1 QVHMVLGDT
10 ERAPNQGATIASAT
24 LQISAVPL
32 RKAAA
37 TARRHLLQ
45 QAARR
50 LGCTPEVLRIE
61 DGTVIASDGSALSF
75 AELVQGEN
83 HQLHIADDAPLKAVD
98 DYRLVG
104 RSAARVDIPGKATGE
119 LTYVHDMRLPDMLH
133 GRVIRPPYA
142 GHDSGDFVGNS
153 LLAVDESSI
162 AHLPGVVAVVVIR
175 DFVGV
180 VAEREEQAIR
190 AAQALKI
197 SWKPFTGKLPDLSDV
212 AQAIR
217 DNPRVQRTVLD
228 QGDVDGGI
236 ANATQRLSR
245 SYLWPYQLHASIGP
259 SCALADFTDGPIRVW
274 SGTQNPHL
282 LRADLAWLLECTEER
297 IEIIRM
303 EAAGCYGRNCADDVC
318 ADAVL
323 LSRAVQRPVRVQ
335 LTREQEH
342 VWEPKGTAQLM
353 EIDGGLN
360 ADGSVAAYDFQTSY
374 PSNGAPTLALLLTG
388 AVEPVPALFEM
399 GDRTSI
405 PPYDYEHMRVT
416 INDMTP
422 LVRASWMRGVSA
434 MPNSF
439 AHESYIDELAFAA
452 GVDPVEYR
460 LRHLSDPRA
469 IDLVKAT
476 AERAEWQPH
485 TRPMQAQAEGDV
497 LRGRGFAYARYIHS
511 KFPGFGA
518 AWAAWV
524 ADVAVDRRTGEVA
537 VTRVVIGHD
546 AGMMVNPE
554 GVRHQ
559 IHGNVIQ
566 STSRVLKEQVSFE
579 ESTVASKEW
588 GGYPIL
594 TFPELPAIDVMMLPR
609 QHEAPMG

>member
-1 QVHMVLGDT
+1 MNHSQQVPSRDQLLAKTGVLLIVDQITPPSGPVAKGVTPTVKERELALFIAVSDDGMVYAFNGHVDLGTGIRTSLAQIVAEELDLRMDQVHMVLGDT

-37 TARRHLLQ
+37 TARRYLLQ
-45 QAARR
+45 QAALR
-50 LGCTPEVLRIE
+50 LGCPPEMLRIE
-61 DGTVIASDGSALSF
+61 DGTVIASNGSTLSF
-75 AELVQGEN
+75 AELVQGKN
-83 HQLHIADDAPLKAVD
+83 HQLHIADDAPLKAIE

-104 RSAARVDIPGKATGE
+104 RSAPRVDIPGKATGE
-119 LTYVHDMRLPDMLH
+119 LTYVHDMRLPNMLH

-190 AAQALKI
+190 AAHELKV

-236 ANATQRLSR
+236 ANASQRLSR

-259 SCALADFTDGPIRVW
+259 SCALADFTAGQIRVW

-282 LRADLAWLLECTEER
+282 LRADLAWLLACDEAR

-388 AVEPVPALFEM
+388 AVEPVPA
-399 GDRTSI
+399 
-405 PPYDYEHMRVT
+405 
-416 INDMTP
+416 
-422 LVRASWMRGVSA
+422 VRDGRS
-434 MPNSF
+434 
-439 AHESYIDELAFAA
+439 H
-452 GVDPVEYR
+452 VDPALR
-460 LRHLSDPRA
+460 LRTH
-469 IDLVKAT
+469 
-476 AERAEWQPH
+476 
-485 TRPMQAQAEGDV
+485 
-497 LRGRGFAYARYIHS
+497 ARH
-511 KFPGFGA
+511 
-518 AWAAWV
+518 
-524 ADVAVDRRTGEVA
+524 
-537 VTRVVIGHD
+537 
-546 AGMMVNPE
+546 
-554 GVRHQ
+554 HQ
-559 IHGNVIQ
+559 
-566 STSRVLKEQVSFE
+566 
-579 ESTVASKEW
+579 
-588 GGYPIL
+588 
-594 TFPELPAIDVMMLPR
+594 
-609 QHEAPMG
+609 

>member
-1 QVHMVLGDT
+1 M
-10 ERAPNQGATIASAT
+10 
-24 LQISAVPL
+24 
-32 RKAAA
+32 
-37 TARRHLLQ
+37 
-45 QAARR
+45 
-50 LGCTPEVLRIE
+50 
-61 DGTVIASDGSALSF
+61 
-75 AELVQGEN
+75 
-83 HQLHIADDAPLKAVD
+83 
-98 DYRLVG
+98 
-104 RSAARVDIPGKATGE
+104 
-119 LTYVHDMRLPDMLH
+119 
-133 GRVIRPPYA
+133 
-142 GHDSGDFVGNS
+142 
-153 LLAVDESSI
+153 
-162 AHLPGVVAVVVIR
+162 
-175 DFVGV
+175 
-180 VAEREEQAIR
+180 
-190 AAQALKI
+190 
-197 SWKPFTGKLPDLSDV
+197 
-212 AQAIR
+212 
-217 DNPRVQRTVLD
+217 
-228 QGDVDGGI
+228 
-236 ANATQRLSR
+236 
-245 SYLWPYQLHASIGP
+245 
-259 SCALADFTDGPIRVW
+259 
-274 SGTQNPHL
+274 
-282 LRADLAWLLECTEER
+282 
-297 IEIIRM
+297 
-303 EAAGCYGRNCADDVC
+303 
-318 ADAVL
+318 
-323 LSRAVQRPVRVQ
+323 
-335 LTREQEH
+335 
-342 VWEPKGTAQLM
+342 
-353 EIDGGLN
+353 
-360 ADGSVAAYDFQTSY
+360 
-374 PSNGAPTLALLLTG
+374 
-388 AVEPVPALFEM
+388 EPVPALFEM

-476 AERAEWQPH
+476 ADRAEWQPH

-594 TFPELPAIDVMMLPR
+594 TFPSCRPST
-609 QHEAPMG
+609 